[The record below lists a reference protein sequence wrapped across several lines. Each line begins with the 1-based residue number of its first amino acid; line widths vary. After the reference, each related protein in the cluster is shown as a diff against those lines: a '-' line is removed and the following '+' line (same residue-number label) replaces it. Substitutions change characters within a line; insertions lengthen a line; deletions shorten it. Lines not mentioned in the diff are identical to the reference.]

1 MLVVGVVLVAAACAS
16 GSAET
21 VPSTRIPLPPVPSS
35 TTTTSGPPDG
45 FGGEI
50 RIGIPGELTSL
61 NPFSDDFF
69 GDGAVAGKAV
79 WATVYDIDPVT
90 WEKIPDLVTSL
101 PTQSSGAMIDN
112 GDGTVTVQYQIV
124 PRATW
129 SDGVPITGADLAFTA
144 EAMRDLALRGN
155 PRVDPIMATVVDT
168 DSVGQVA
175 WVTFAHPT
183 LAIEEALWIVLPAHA
198 LADVDL
204 GDSNG
209 VSWPS
214 GGPFMV
220 RDGDPTS
227 MTRNPNY
234 WKTDDAGRQL
244 PFADSLTFVSVGT
257 DDGTQFEAG
266 DVDIVEVM
274 DDAAAQAAS
283 ALPGTAVESVS
294 TPFVEQ
300 LTFNLLTSQVG
311 SVNRSAA
318 FREAVAHAIDR
329 SALLE
334 SAQLLWDPATPGV
347 LIPKGSSAWAEYTHN
362 TSAARSLISSLQ
374 LTSAPRSV
382 LATTATD
389 QARLGIAN
397 GIEAALVSVGVSTGT
412 EFLDPVQFY
421 GDTLVNGVF
430 DVGMWAW
437 ENDGGYAQTLAML
450 ERFDPAN
457 APTSFSGWGIGSNAS
472 TAAQRFSELV
482 VAAHSTMDPQT
493 FATAVR
499 EAESILASELPL
511 IPLFHR
517 ASHLAVRTDRITGV
531 IHNATSSG
539 FTWNVE
545 SWQVVGQ

>member
-1 MLVVGVVLVAAACAS
+1 MLAVGLALVAAACAS

-21 VPSTRIPLPPVPSS
+21 VPSTRIPLPPILSS

-61 NPFSDDFF
+61 NPFSDDFS
-69 GDGAVAGKAV
+69 GDESIAGNAV
-79 WATVYDIDPVT
+79 WATVYDLDPVT
-90 WEKIPDLVTSL
+90 WEKIPDNVTSL
-101 PTQSSGAMIDN
+101 PTQSSGAIVDN

-144 EAMRDLALRGN
+144 ETMRDLALRGN
-155 PRVDPIMATVVDT
+155 PRVDPVMASVVDT
-168 DSVGQVA
+168 ASVGQVA

-183 LAIEEALWIVLPAHA
+183 LAIEDALWIVLPAHA

-220 RDGDPTS
+220 KDGDPTL

-234 WKTDDAGRQL
+234 WKTDEVGRQL

-257 DDGTQFEAG
+257 DDQTRFKAG
-266 DVDIVEVM
+266 DVEVVEIVA
-274 DDAAAQAAS
+274 D
-283 ALPGTAVESVS
+283 AVEGVSAVPGAAVDSTS

-300 LTFNLLTSQVG
+300 LTFNLSTSEGG
-311 SVNRSAA
+311 SPNRSGA

-329 SALLE
+329 SALLG
-334 SAQLLWDPATPGV
+334 SAGFLWDPTTPGV
-347 LIPKGSSAWAEYTHN
+347 LIPKGSSAWAQYPHDPST
-362 TSAARSLISSLQ
+362 ARSLVTSLQ
-374 LTSAPRSV
+374 LTSGPRSV

-389 QARLGIAN
+389 QARLGIAG
-397 GIEAALVSVGVSTGT
+397 GIEAALASVGISVGT
-412 EFLDPVQFY
+412 EFRDPVQFY
-421 GDTLVNGVF
+421 GDTLVNGLF

-437 ENDGGYAQTLAML
+437 ENDGGFAQTLVML
-450 ERFDPAN
+450 ERFDPSKAL
-457 APTSFSGWGIGSNAS
+457 PSFSGWGIGSNAS

-482 VAAHSTMDPQT
+482 LTAHSTMDAQE
-493 FATAVR
+493 FATVVR

-517 ASHLAVRTDRITGV
+517 GSHLAVRTDRVTGV

-545 SWQVVGQ
+545 FWQVVGQ